1 MQTAGGATL
10 IFDTELLA
18 VNEKPAG
25 GEEQQEEDDGE
36 DVDDTYGADE
46 LWLESPFSN
55 RLASEFLYE

>member
-10 IFDTELLA
+10 IFDTELIA

-25 GEEQQEEDDGE
+25 GEQEQEEE

-46 LWLESPFSN
+46 LWLILYSPTV
-55 RLASEFLYE
+55 